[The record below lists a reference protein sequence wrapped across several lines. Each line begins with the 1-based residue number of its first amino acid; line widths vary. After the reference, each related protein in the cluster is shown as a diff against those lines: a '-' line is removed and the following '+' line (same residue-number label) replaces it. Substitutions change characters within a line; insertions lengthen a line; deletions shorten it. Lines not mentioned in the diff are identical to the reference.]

1 MPSADYGSL
10 PFSEQIRFFR
20 RKLNL
25 PTASWTTIWQAEHDR
40 AFTVAGAMRDDLL
53 EDFRKSVE
61 KVISEGAT
69 LAQFRKDFNEIVAR
83 HGWSYNGSP
92 GWRSRVIY
100 DTNLRT
106 SYQAGRYRQMQEV
119 KQLRPY
125 WRYVHSDAVENPRP
139 EHLAWHGLVLP
150 ADDPWWQTHFP
161 PNGWGCQCTVETLS
175 AADLERLGKSSPDQ
189 APEIEYEEKRVGVTG
204 PNPRTVIVPK
214 GIDPG
219 FAYAPGAGGP

>member
-1 MPSADYGSL
+1 MPSAEYGSL
-10 PFSEQIRFFR
+10 PFAEQIAFFR

-25 PTASWTTIWQAEHDR
+25 PTPSWTTIWEAEHDK
-40 AFTVAGAMRDDLL
+40 AFTVAGAMKRDLL
-53 EDFRKSVE
+53 EDLRKAVE
-61 KVISEGAT
+61 KVIADGIT
-69 LAQFRKDFNEIVAR
+69 LADFRKQFEEIVAK

-119 KQLRPY
+119 KALRPY
-125 WRYVHSDAVENPRP
+125 WRYRHSAAVQDPRP
-139 EHLAWHGLVLP
+139 EHLAWDGLVLP
-150 ADDPWWQTHFP
+150 ADDPWWRTHFP

-175 AADLERLGKSSPDQ
+175 ADEVRAMGGPDE
-189 APEIEYEEKRVGVTG
+189 APEVVYEEKRVGVTG
-204 PNPRTVIVPK
+204 PNPRTVRVPE

-219 FAYAPGAGGP
+219 FGYAPGAS